1 MNFKP
6 IDEMSLRQLFS
17 TDFSKELLRLSYIGP
32 VLNKN
37 TGKIDDSP
45 DALILDMR
53 KSPHQIKRCEFKY
66 APKSK
71 GDFSHNGNFDIAVM
85 WSIQPPLTRQQLEKE
100 LFEQNGCKELVVLD
114 EVSIFHKLPEYT
126 QENIGLNFNFES
138 DAIKQMVLKN
148 RSGIASV
155 LVIYIAAKIYPE
167 RFDSDKMLELMVKKF
182 ASVASLPGKG
192 RSNVVGTFIQTK
204 LPLLKRM
211 QGKSYQ
217 WNNDFDNVVASS
229 LLAEWITINYRQ
241 SLPTADEIR
250 TVIDMSYY

>member
-100 LFEQNGCKELVVLD
+100 LFEQNG
-114 EVSIFHKLPEYT
+114 
-126 QENIGLNFNFES
+126 
-138 DAIKQMVLKN
+138 LK
-148 RSGIASV
+148 GQPIV
-155 LVIYIAAKIYPE
+155 
-167 RFDSDKMLELMVKKF
+167 
-182 ASVASLPGKG
+182 
-192 RSNVVGTFIQTK
+192 
-204 LPLLKRM
+204 
-211 QGKSYQ
+211 
-217 WNNDFDNVVASS
+217 
-229 LLAEWITINYRQ
+229 INYPH
-241 SLPTADEIR
+241 SWESILPNTKN
-250 TVIDMSYY
+250 DMYWKVACSK